1 MTQTT
6 NRLDALIKRLKDN
19 GHRLTPQRLA
29 IVSALANSSAH
40 PTAEQIHKMI
50 LKDFPTTSLATV
62 YKTITMLKEQG
73 EIIELSFGDMGS
85 RFDARDAAPHPHIIC
100 TRCGSVF
107 DLDVEEAF
115 ESVDFN
121 VLATRMADKTGF
133 RIESYRL
140 DFYGICSKCQDK

>member
-1 MTQTT
+1 MTQTP

-29 IVSALANSSAH
+29 IVSALANSTAH
-40 PTAEQIHKMI
+40 PTAEEIHKMI

-73 EIIELSFGDMGS
+73 EIIEMSFGDMGS

-100 TRCGSVF
+100 TRCGKVF
-107 DLDVEEAF
+107 DLDVG
-115 ESVDFN
+115 ESFDAVDFDA
-121 VLATRMADKTGF
+121 VSKLMAEKTGF
-133 RIESYRL
+133 RVESYRL
-140 DFYGICSKCQDK
+140 DFYGVCSACQKQ

>member
-1 MTQTT
+1 MTQKPT
-6 NRLDALIKRLKDN
+6 RLESLIRRLKDN

-29 IVSALANSSAH
+29 IVAALANSTAH

-73 EIIELSFGDMGS
+73 EVIELSFGDMGS
-85 RFDARDAAPHPHIIC
+85 RFDARDADPHPHIIC
-100 TRCGSVF
+100 TQCGQVF
-107 DLDVEEAF
+107 DLDVGEAF
-115 ESVDFN
+115 DAIDFDA
-121 VLATRMADKTGF
+121 VAKTMAQKTGF

-140 DFYGICSKCQDK
+140 DFYGVCSKCQDK

>member
-1 MTQTT
+1 MTQSPT
-6 NRLDALIKRLKDN
+6 RLDSLIKRLKDN

-29 IVSALANSSAH
+29 IVAALANSASH

-85 RFDARDAAPHPHIIC
+85 RFDARDADPHPHIIC
-100 TRCGSVF
+100 TQCGQVF
-107 DLDVEEAF
+107 DLDVGETFDAI
-115 ESVDFN
+115 DFDA
-121 VLATRMADKTGF
+121 VSKVMAEKTGF
-133 RIESYRL
+133 RIDSYRL
-140 DFYGICSKCQDK
+140 DFYGVCSNCQNK

>member
-1 MTQTT
+1 MTQTAT
-6 NRLDALIKRLKDN
+6 RLDSLIKRLKDN

-29 IVSALANSSAH
+29 IVAALANSSSH

-62 YKTITMLKEQG
+62 YKTITMLKDQG

-100 TRCGSVF
+100 THCGQVF
-107 DLDVEEAF
+107 DLDVGEAF
-115 ESVDFN
+115 DTVDFEA
-121 VLATRMADKTGF
+121 VSKVMAEKTGF

-140 DFYGICSKCQDK
+140 DFYGVCSKCQNK